1 MRSFIKGLITVSL
14 LVTSLMAKDT
24 KVAEKKAQT
33 TQSVQDVQVFVSDN
47 KDGKITPA
55 TIEKAFEKKGFYIT
69 ANNNMNSPFT
79 KRYKK
84 TGYDVFNLYVVH
96 KPDLA
101 LALIKK
107 YPQMALF
114 TPLSM
119 SIYTKKGDKTI
130 SVSSMTLHG
139 ISKITNIPE
148 DDKDL
153 IKLSQEVK
161 EALKAAMPNGKFET
175 LNYNIKKPDAPLVA
189 KFEMQMDVK
198 PKELE
203 DEKEDLQAEI
213 EGELESQGF
222 VVAGFNTLGEDFK
235 EKGYDAYDF
244 FDVYS
249 ICKIAVAYTVSKTH
263 PNMGAF
269 APCSF
274 YMYKKKG
281 DKTVHFGWASVVNWI
296 SSLDIEDKESKE
308 SLLNA
313 QKKFE
318 DILKEATED

>member
-1 MRSFIKGLITVSL
+1 MKNFIKGLIVASL
-14 LVTSLMAKDT
+14 VVTGLMAKET
-24 KVAEKKAQT
+24 KTVEA
-33 TQSVQDVQVFVSDN
+33 TQGVQDVQVIVADN

-55 TIEKAFEKKGFYIT
+55 SIEKVFEKKGFYIT

-96 KPDLA
+96 KPNLA

-139 ISKITNIPE
+139 ISKITKVPE

-153 IKLSQEVK
+153 IKLSEEVKAALK
-161 EALKAAMPNGKFET
+161 EALPNGKFEKLT
-175 LNYNIKKPDAPLVA
+175 YKIAKPDAPLVA
-189 KFEMQMDVK
+189 TFKMEMDSK
-198 PKELE
+198 PAEL
-203 DEKEDLQAEI
+203 DDDKEDLQAEI

-222 VVAGFNTLGEDFK
+222 VVAGFNTLAEDFK

-263 PNMGAF
+263 PNMGAY

-281 DKTVHFGWASVVNWI
+281 DKTVHMGWASVVNWI
-296 SSLDIEDKESKE
+296 SSLDIKDKESKDA
-308 SLLNA
+308 LLNA

-318 DILKEATED
+318 DIIKEATED